1 MAHKLG
7 VKGSDVLTSTSSK
20 LLDLSVMLN
29 RGLPQATIQNA
40 LQQIFTYG
48 TNEEKVD
55 AFILTFQT
63 RDIRGGKGE
72 RDLFTHM
79 YNELL
84 LIAPKA
90 ATAVLPL
97 IPEYGCWRDIF
108 NMLRQQPHQAH
119 MELVINQ
126 LKKDATT
133 LLTSSSCSNKQSLA
147 AKWAPREH
155 NKKDKPLASLL
166 AQRMFPGH
174 PNHNQLYRQT
184 VAQLNKR
191 LNTTEID
198 MCAKQFSRI
207 DPAKVPGRCLKVH
220 TKAFLNQVTK
230 QRLAPSTDPDRVE
243 AAEHFTQHF
252 SKARQS
258 KDNAKV
264 NGADTVY
271 PYELVEKALS
281 HLNAAKYPAVWI
293 TEEGRALTHSEAYYY
308 ELKQPGY
315 LFPNCNKIPN
325 PNILS
330 EAELDALE
338 AQWLAIVQ
346 PIKAQ
351 GALSRTIAFADFSG
365 SMDTNTK
372 ASPLH
377 NSMALALIVAEC
389 SVGTFKD
396 HILTFD
402 SIPTLH
408 QFQTTGLVSRL
419 NEIRDL
425 AQGTSTDFQAAYNLL
440 LSKMKETGTMP
451 GTEPKDIIV
460 LTDMGWDQAQGYN
473 ESYNRNQGYS
483 QAVKTKPVESHPQ
496 IARRAFK
503 LAGEQL
509 FGSDNPSWVAPRIV
523 IWNLSATVKDFHAAA
538 IEESVIQISG
548 WSPSILKVLMTR
560 GADALDSGA
569 MLRAI
574 LDDERYAP
582 VRSAVTPFFLVTVCL
597 PESDDEV

>member
-7 VKGSDVLTSTSSK
+7 VKGSDVLTSTRSM

-29 RGLPQATIQNA
+29 RGLPQAEIQNA
-40 LQQIFTYG
+40 LRQIFTYG

-79 YNELL
+79 FNELF
-84 LIAPKA
+84 LISTKA
-90 ATAVLPL
+90 ATATLPL
-97 IPEYGCWRDIF
+97 IPEYGCWRDVF
-108 NMLRQQPHQAH
+108 NMIRQQPHEAH
-119 MELVINQ
+119 MELVTSQ
-126 LKKDATT
+126 LKKDATK
-133 LLTSSSCSNKQSLA
+133 LLSSEMPSLA

-155 NKKDKPLASLL
+155 NKKDKPLTALL
-166 AQRMFPGH
+166 ATRLFPGQ
-174 PNHNQLYRQT
+174 PNRNQLYRQT

-198 MCAKQFSRI
+198 MCAKRFSQI

-220 TKAFLNQVTK
+220 TKAFLNEVTK
-230 QRLAPSTDPDRVE
+230 QRTAPSTDPDRVE
-243 AAEHFTQHF
+243 AAERFIEHF
-252 SKARQS
+252 SKAKQGS
-258 KDNAKV
+258 AKV

-271 PYELVEKALS
+271 PYELVEKALK
-281 HLNAAKYPAVWI
+281 HLIDVANPTIWL
-293 TEEGRALTHSEAYYY
+293 TEEGRRLSHSEAYYY
-308 ELKQPGY
+308 ELQQPGY
-315 LFPNCNKIPN
+315 LFPNCKQVPN
-325 PNILS
+325 PNFLS
-330 EAELDALE
+330 EAALDALE
-338 AQWLAIVQ
+338 AQWQAIVE
-346 PIKAQ
+346 PIKTQ

-365 SMDTNTK
+365 SMESNNGI
-372 ASPLH
+372 PLH
-377 NSMALALIVAEC
+377 NSMALALIIAEC

-396 HILTFD
+396 HVLTFD
-402 SIPTLH
+402 STPTLH
-408 QFQTTGLVSRL
+408 KFKSTGLVNRL
-419 NEIRDL
+419 AEIRHM

-440 LSKMKETGTMP
+440 LATMKESGCKP

-460 LTDMGWDQAQGYN
+460 LTDMGWDQAQGFSECYK
-473 ESYNRNQGYS
+473 RN

-509 FGSDNPSWVAPRIV
+509 FGSDNPSWQAPRIV
-523 IWNLSATVKDFHAAA
+523 IWNLAATVKDFHAAA
-538 IEESVIQISG
+538 IEEGVIQISG

-582 VRSAVTPFFLVTVCL
+582 VRRAVTPFFKQQAQQQSL
-597 PESDDEV
+597 PSLPDSDGEQ